1 VPRTVGIQIAT
12 LRVAPKYVWKR
23 GPFEFVTKVIL
34 TPVPIRENLVL
45 MFGDELSNPTNSA
58 EIESAGNAKSLRMH
72 TFALFVLLLLVVGIY
87 FFYLPQ

>member
-1 VPRTVGIQIAT
+1 VGIQIAA

-34 TPVPIRENLVL
+34 TTVPIRENLVP
-45 MFGDELSNPTNSA
+45 MFGDELTNPTNSA
-58 EIESAGNAKSLRMH
+58 EIEPEGSANSLRVH
-72 TFALFVLLLLVVGIY
+72 TVALFVLLLLVAGIY